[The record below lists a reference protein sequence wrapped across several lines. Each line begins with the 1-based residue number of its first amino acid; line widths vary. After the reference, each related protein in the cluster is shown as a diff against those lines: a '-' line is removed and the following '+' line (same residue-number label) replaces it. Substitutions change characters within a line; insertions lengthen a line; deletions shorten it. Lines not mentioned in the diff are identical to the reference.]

1 MDLASSLAA
10 IAFAA
15 LIHASF
21 QLSVSVLSLLS
32 GHAIGARHSHARLT
46 RLMSGFIFGSA
57 VMTLLLL
64 SFACLVLLQVFGSTI
79 PPLMWIIGC
88 GLLLGIGVAVWLFY
102 YRKDRGTT
110 LWIPRTVASYLTERT
125 KKTRRSAEA
134 FGLGLSS
141 VFGELLFIVAPLIVS
156 AMIVITL
163 QPLWQLVSLG
173 VYTVIS
179 LSSSLIVASLVG
191 GGHKLSTIQRWREK
205 NKYFLQFAA
214 GSGLVILAF
223 YLYVHQ
229 VTMLVAIG
237 GVI

>member
-1 MDLASSLAA
+1 MDIASSLAA

-32 GHAIGARHSHARLT
+32 GHTIGARQSHAKLT
-46 RLMSGFIFGSA
+46 RLMSGFIFGNA

-64 SFACLVLLQVFGSTI
+64 SFACLMLLRVFGPTA
-79 PPLMWIIGC
+79 PPIMWVASC
-88 GLLLGIGVAVWLFY
+88 GILLGVGVAVWLFY

-110 LWIPRTVASYLTERT
+110 LWIPRNFADYLSERT
-125 KKTRRSAEA
+125 KTTRRSAEA

-141 VFGELLFIVAPLIVS
+141 VIGEILFIIAPILVS
-156 AMIVITL
+156 AMIIIAL
-163 QPLWQLVSLG
+163 PDAWQLIGLAI
-173 VYTVIS
+173 YVIVS
-179 LSSSLIVASLVG
+179 LSSSLLVAGLVG
-191 GGHKLSTIQRWREK
+191 GGHKLSTIQRWREN

-229 VTMLVAIG
+229 ITAVAAYG
-237 GVI
+237 GAL